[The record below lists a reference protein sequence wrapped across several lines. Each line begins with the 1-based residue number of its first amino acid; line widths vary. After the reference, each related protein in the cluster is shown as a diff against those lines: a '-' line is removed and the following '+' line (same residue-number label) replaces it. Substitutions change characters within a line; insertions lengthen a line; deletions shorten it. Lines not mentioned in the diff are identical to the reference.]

1 MADLS
6 DRDRETVR
14 RFATW
19 KHRPKER
26 GDALTESR
34 WPQTIYA
41 ELMKSAFAPA
51 LRAEGLKGSAGRF
64 ELPSDVY
71 WAQLGFQKSAFSDG
85 REVRYTINLSVIR
98 RADWEAQA
106 AAKPHLGMHPTPT
119 LHYGSWANQIRI
131 GSLTP
136 SGEDK
141 WWRIVRDVPADP
153 VRDDTVA
160 DLVGLAVPWLR
171 SQTST

>member
-19 KHRPKER
+19 KYRTKEH
-26 GDALTESR
+26 GAALTASPS
-34 WPQTIYA
+34 PQAIYA

-64 ELPSDVY
+64 DLPSDEY

-85 REVRYTINLSVIR
+85 REVRYTINLSVIA
-98 RADWEAQA
+98 RADWETHA
-106 AAKPHLGMHPTPT
+106 AAKPHLGKQPTPT

-141 WWRIVRDVPADP
+141 WWRIVRDAPADA
-153 VRDDTVA
+153 VRDETLA
-160 DLVGLAVPWLR
+160 DLVGLAIPWLR
-171 SQTST
+171 TQTGT